1 MGPVCDQSVK
11 NRGEPGQ
18 AIQSNLMCY
27 VGVLDKVLCR
37 DDRQVIGP
45 TLVVVERFILDHGSI
60 ERFNQIA
67 IGGPSQNQKALNIEK
82 EFLFIG
88 YFMHVEFYS

>member
-1 MGPVCDQSVK
+1 MGPLCAQSVK
-11 NRGEPGQ
+11 NTVEPGQ

-27 VGVLDKVLCR
+27 VGVLDDVLCR

-45 TLVVVERFILDHGSI
+45 TLVVV

>member
-1 MGPVCDQSVK
+1 MAWCAI
-11 NRGEPGQ
+11 NRSKTVEPGQ

-45 TLVVVERFILDHGSI
+45 TLVVVERF
-60 ERFNQIA
+60 NQIA
-67 IGGPSQNQKALNIEK
+67 IDGPSQNQKALNIEK

>member
-1 MGPVCDQSVK
+1 MCDQSVK
-11 NRGEPGQ
+11 NRVGPGQ

-27 VGVLDKVLCR
+27 VGVLDKVLCC

-45 TLVVVERFILDHGSI
+45 TLVVVERF
-60 ERFNQIA
+60 NQIA
-67 IGGPSQNQKALNIEK
+67 IDGPSQNQKALNIEK

-88 YFMHVEFYS
+88 YFMPVESYR